1 MQINLNLDL
10 EKLRQKQRQKT
21 KTGLSMQATVNGAL
35 NLPVQNPYK
44 QQNNNQSGV
53 YQNPTK
59 SNGWGSNVQ

>member
-35 NLPVQNPYK
+35 HLPTQNPQQPVQPMNNP
-44 QQNNNQSGV
+44 
-53 YQNPTK
+53 
-59 SNGWGSNVQ
+59 NGWGANAQ